1 MDTQQLLT
9 DVSPISEEP
18 TTSVSPIPETENE
31 VVKLIPETEE
41 EMVEVEPTVEADDSD
56 VFFGNE
62 APRSPLSREE
72 KVVEKVSFVKE
83 IVQAEFALWTIVYA
97 LLLTKVW
104 SHHRLAY
111 RLFNYFVV
119 TPFILWIAVFL
130 TMVVPS
136 IVITIRI
143 SWSIQRRLFG
153 STREQPPSR
162 SNSDVVTLASSHK
175 NSTASGA
182 FGRADFTC
190 SYSPEQVSP
199 ALLRERLS
207 TMPGSYRRQPM
218 KRRLSFHA

>member
-1 MDTQQLLT
+1 MDIQETST
-9 DVSPISEEP
+9 DISSVSQEP

-31 VVKLIPETEE
+31 VVEIEQ
-41 EMVEVEPTVEADDSD
+41 TVDADDSD

-62 APRSPLSREE
+62 APSSPLRRED
-72 KVVEKVSFVKE
+72 KIVEKVSFVKE
-83 IVQAEFALWTIVYA
+83 ILQAEFALWTIMYA
-97 LLLTKVW
+97 FLLTKVW

-130 TMVVPS
+130 TMLVPS
-136 IVITIRI
+136 IIITIRI
-143 SWSIQRRLFG
+143 SWSIQRRLFN

-182 FGRADFTC
+182 FGRSDFTC
-190 SYSPEQVSP
+190 SYSPEQMSP
-199 ALLRERLS
+199 ASPRERLS
-207 TMPGSYRRQPM
+207 TMPGSCRRQPM